1 MSMEVRRIEKNNI
14 AGQAAAFY
22 VRIHAMNVEE
32 FGIPVQYEIDE
43 KEPFEYIVAF
53 DEEHPIATCRIHIA
67 EEGYAKIER
76 VVTLKKYR
84 GTGVG
89 RAIITEAEN
98 WIKEK
103 GIHKIVITS
112 RDEAVGFYEKLGYT
126 ADFDR
131 IRNEDDSIFKIVYTE
146 KLI

>member
-1 MSMEVRRIEKNNI
+1 MEVKRVEKQDI

-22 VRIHAMNVEE
+22 VRIQAMNVEE

-43 KEPFEYIVAF
+43 TEAHEYIVAY
-53 DEEHPIATCRIHIA
+53 DNEHPIATCRLHYLDG
-67 EEGYAKIER
+67 ETAKIER

-98 WIKEK
+98 WLRDA
-103 GIHKIVITS
+103 GIRKIIITS
-112 RDEAVGFYEKLGYT
+112 RDAAVGFYEKLGYT
-126 ADFDR
+126 ADYDK
-131 IRNEDDSIFKIVYTE
+131 IKNEDDAIFKCVYTE
-146 KLI
+146 KLL

>member
-1 MSMEVRRIEKNNI
+1 MEIKRIEKNNI

-22 VRIHAMNVEE
+22 VRIQAMNVEE
-32 FGIPVQYEIDE
+32 FGIPVQFEIDE
-43 KEPFEYIVAF
+43 KEPIEYIVAF
-53 DEEHPIATCRIHIA
+53 DDVHPIATCRVHVI

-103 GIHKIVITS
+103 GISKIVITS
-112 RDEAVGFYEKLGYT
+112 RDEAVGFYERLEYT
-126 ADFDR
+126 ADYDK
-131 IRNEDDSIFKIVYTE
+131 IKNEDDAIFKCVYTE
-146 KLI
+146 KIL

>member
-1 MSMEVRRIEKNNI
+1 MEVRRIEKNNI

-53 DEEHPIATCRIHIA
+53 DEEHPIATCRIHIT

-131 IRNEDDSIFKIVYTE
+131 IKNEDDSIFKIVYTE